1 MSVYDM
7 PRLANFSAVATHY
20 NSINP
25 VVSKRHTLENDV
37 RPLGD
42 RRRKYERIHKFS
54 DDCYAYY
61 DGDMGDPIQ
70 YSDHH
75 YMAKDIP
82 MDACKA
88 LAPIMWTLE
97 EINQRWNKEI
107 LRVRN
112 GSGNGAHNGR
122 YSFLERALPRE
133 FNFVVDNGKQFVV
146 LHGVRY
152 FLPKSDFYTWS
163 YRRDI
168 TKVQKDDCKYLEFER
183 SPGEGWKIR
192 TNSFTFVPPR
202 VLVDKERKKK
212 FKPAMDSYYSWLLV
226 MAPMFREHFEHFQYS
241 YHDQASQDRYQAKH
255 NLAKLKRDEL
265 LEYAREQ
272 EWIDNSQHVWGY
284 EPKPEHALIIMED
297 EEHPMRMHMAWQ
309 FLFDSVLFDENESER
324 KKFRAHYNRW
334 INKICG
340 FNKTIKSQILT
351 NTEEK

>member
-7 PRLANFSAVATHY
+7 PRLANFSAVAKHY
-20 NSINP
+20 NSIDP
-25 VVSKRHTLENDV
+25 VISKRHTRENDV

-152 FLPKSDFYTWS
+152 FIPKSEFYPWS

-284 EPKPEHALIIMED
+284 EPKPEHALIIIED

>member
-7 PRLANFSAVATHY
+7 PRLETFGAVAKHY
-20 NSINP
+20 NSIDP
-25 VVSKRHTLENDV
+25 VISKRHTRENDV

-54 DDCYAYY
+54 DNCYAYY

-75 YMAKDIP
+75 YHGKDIP
-82 MDACKA
+82 MEASKA

-97 EINQRWNKEI
+97 DDGTQI

-112 GSGNGAHNGR
+112 GSGTGAHNGR

-133 FNFVVDNGKQFVV
+133 FNFVVDNGKQFVI
-146 LHGVRY
+146 LNGVRY
-152 FLPKSDFYTWS
+152 FLPKSEFYTWS
-163 YRRDI
+163 YRRDTSI
-168 TKVQKDDCKYLEFER
+168 KQKDDCKYLEFQR
-183 SPGEGWKIR
+183 TPDDRDWKIK
-192 TNSFTFVPPR
+192 TNSFMYVPPR

-226 MAPMFREHFEHFQYS
+226 MAPMFREHLEHFQYD

-265 LEYAREQ
+265 FEYAKEQ
-272 EWIDNSQHVWGY
+272 EWLEEVQAVWGY

-297 EEHPMRMHMAWQ
+297 EEHPMRMHMAWNM
-309 FLFDSVLFDENESER
+309 LLDSVLFDEHESER

-334 INKICG
+334 INKVCG
-340 FNKTIKSQILT
+340 FNKTIEAKVIA

>member
-1 MSVYDM
+1 MSIYDM
-7 PRLANFSAVATHY
+7 PRLAIFSAVATHY

-25 VVSKRHTLENDV
+25 VVSKQHTLENDV

-54 DDCYAYY
+54 DNCYAYY

-70 YSDHH
+70 YSEHH
-75 YMAKDIP
+75 YHGKDLP
-82 MDACKA
+82 MEACKA
-88 LAPIMWTLE
+88 LAPIMWTLNIDGTE
-97 EINQRWNKEI
+97 T

-112 GSGNGAHNGR
+112 GSGSGAHNGR

-133 FNFVVDNGKQFVV
+133 LNFVVDNGKQFVI
-146 LHGVRY
+146 LNGVRY
-152 FLPKSDFYTWS
+152 FLPKSDYYSWGWH
-163 YRRDI
+163 RDK
-168 TKVQKDDCKYLEFER
+168 TTVQKDDCKYLEFTR
-183 SPGEGWKIR
+183 VPGEGWKIR

-226 MAPMFREHFEHFQYS
+226 MAPMFREHLENFQYS
-241 YHDQASQDRYQAKH
+241 YGDPVSQDRYQAKH
-255 NLAKLKRDEL
+255 NLAQLKREEL

-272 EWIDNSQHVWGY
+272 GWVKENQHVWGY
-284 EPKPEHALIIMED
+284 EPKPEQALIIMED
-297 EEHPMRMHMAWQ
+297 EEHPMRMHMAWNM
-309 FLFDSVLFDENESER
+309 LLDSVLFDEHESER

-340 FNKTIKSQILT
+340 FNKTIKAQILT

>member
-1 MSVYDM
+1 MSIYDM
-7 PRLANFSAVATHY
+7 PRLAIFSAVATHY
-20 NSINP
+20 DSINP
-25 VVSKRHTLENDV
+25 VISKRHTLENDV

-54 DDCYAYY
+54 DNCYAYY

-75 YMAKDIP
+75 YHGKDLP
-82 MDACKA
+82 MEACKA
-88 LAPIMWTLE
+88 LAPIMWTRE
-97 EINQRWNKEI
+97 KGGWNREI

-133 FNFVVDNGKQFVV
+133 FNFVVDNGKQFVI
-146 LHGVRY
+146 LNGVRY
-152 FLPKSDFYTWS
+152 FLPKSEFYTWS
-163 YRRDI
+163 YRRDTSI
-168 TKVQKDDCKYLEFER
+168 KQIDDCKYLEFMR

-226 MAPMFREHFEHFQYS
+226 MAPMFREHLENFQYS
-241 YHDQASQDRYQAKH
+241 YGDPVSQDRYQAKH
-255 NLAKLKRDEL
+255 KLAQEKREEL

-272 EWIDNSQHVWGY
+272 GWVKENQHVWGY
-284 EPKPEHALIIMED
+284 EPKPEQALIIMED
-297 EEHPMRMHMAWQ
+297 EEHPMRMHMAWNM
-309 FLFDSVLFDENESER
+309 LLDSVLFDEHESER

-340 FNKTIKSQILT
+340 FNKTIKAQILT
-351 NTEEK
+351 TTEEK

>member
-7 PRLANFSAVATHY
+7 PRLDNFSAVAKHY
-20 NSINP
+20 DSIKP
-25 VVSKRHTLENDV
+25 VISKRHTREQDV

-42 RRRKYERIHKFS
+42 RNRKWERVSKLS

-61 DGDMGDPIQ
+61 DGDIGDSIV
-70 YSDHH
+70 YSEWHRNGEGITDE
-75 YMAKDIP
+75 
-82 MDACKA
+82 ACKA
-88 LAPIMWTLE
+88 LAPIMWTRE
-97 EINQRWNKEI
+97 KGGWNREI

-122 YSFLERALPRE
+122 YSFLERALPKE
-133 FNFVVDNGKQFVV
+133 FGFVVDNGKQFVI
-146 LHGVRY
+146 LDGTRY
-152 FLPKSDFYTWS
+152 FLPKSDYYSWGWH
-163 YRRDI
+163 RDK
-168 TKVQKDDCKYLEFER
+168 TTVQKDDCKYLEFER

-226 MAPMFREHFEHFQYS
+226 MAPMFREHLENFEYS
-241 YHDQASQDRYQAKH
+241 YGDPVSQDRYQAKH

-272 EWIDNSQHVWGY
+272 GWVKENQHVWGY
-284 EPKPEHALIIMED
+284 EPKPEQALIIMED
-297 EEHPMRMHMAWQ
+297 EEHPMRMHMAWNM
-309 FLFDSVLFDENESER
+309 LLDSVLFDEHESER

-351 NTEEK
+351 NTEVK